1 MDNKI
6 NRTDLLLAL
15 LSFVFPFILYI
26 STSANTLM
34 FDDSAEF
41 ATVISLGSIAHPPGT
56 PAYILT
62 AMIWESLS
70 SLIGAPVILSLTYF
84 SGFCISLASLLLFL
98 SFRKILTLNN
108 SNENEINQT
117 RWVAFFTALAFA
129 VGPTTWAWAN
139 NIEVYAFQCLAMA
152 ITLFGLVNY
161 NKTRETK
168 NLFLAGFGIALAL
181 SNHHV
186 TMVFFLPLVPFF
198 FIPNLFEKAKEENNP
213 KKKNKEVRKSVF
225 TEYLTVL
232 GDKKF
237 WLMAGIAGVFTFAF
251 YGWLYIRAQHEYLFM
266 FSKPDTLDALFFHVR
281 GGAYTKNL
289 TDTSKAIISAR
300 VPFFLKLTMM
310 QIGLLVPFLFLGF
323 YSLIKRK
330 QAALL
335 FVILSYFLMLF
346 FYQINN
352 NQWASTDAYML
363 LPFMI
368 LMIAV
373 LFGVREFFTKWKLV
387 YVIPFLLIISVA
399 LNLSSHNRKTYP
411 VGKELMQLLDKSCPQ
426 NSVILISD
434 WTTVMLYNYYR
445 LVENF
450 RPDLIVLNYDIK
462 FTHYRI
468 LPLQYP
474 EFYKAIASDYDAFID
489 ELRKEH
495 PYQVITTGCDLSTV
509 KLMDLFIKLVGKI
522 ETVAKN
528 ENRAF
533 MTDPRAHVFYMN
545 QKIYNPNR
553 YVSGCFMSTVPGDST
568 SSNYFLDMDFKFLKS
583 PLLFEDAGALDK
595 LVDFQ
600 AMLDQHSAFYKA
612 NSDAKRL
619 ARAESTHARIMKLQR
634 DMKKNMSFA
643 YKIK

>member
-1 MDNKI
+1 MNKAL
-6 NRTDLLLAL
+6 NKTDLLLAI
-15 LSFVFPFILYI
+15 LSFTFPFALYI
-26 STSANTLM
+26 VTSANTLM

-56 PAYILT
+56 PAYILI
-62 AMIWESLS
+62 AMMWESLS
-70 SLIGAPVILSLTYF
+70 SMIGAPVILSLTYF
-84 SGFCISLASLLLFL
+84 SGFCISLASFLLFL
-98 SFRKILTLNN
+98 SFRKILVL
-108 SNENEINQT
+108 SNPNEMEVN
-117 RWVAFFTALAFA
+117 RAGWVAFFTALAFA

-152 ITLFGLVNY
+152 ITLFGLVYY
-161 NKTRETK
+161 NDQHALK
-168 NLFLAGFGIALAL
+168 NLFLAGFGIALGF

-186 TMVFFLPLVPFF
+186 TMVFFLPFVPFF
-198 FIPNLFEKAKEENNP
+198 FIPQLFEIAKKENSP
-213 KKKNKEVRKSVF
+213 KKKTKEARKSF
-225 TEYLTVL
+225 FIEYLNVL
-232 GDKKF
+232 GNKKF
-237 WLMAGIAGVFTFAF
+237 WLMAGIAGVCTLAF
-251 YGWLYIRAQHEYLFM
+251 YGWLFIRAQNEYLFM

-310 QIGLLVPFLFLGF
+310 QIGLLVPFLFLGI

-330 QAALL
+330 QTALL
-335 FVILSYFLMLF
+335 LVILSYFFILF
-346 FYQINN
+346 IYQINN

-363 LPFMI
+363 LPFMV

-373 LFGVREFFTKWKLV
+373 LFGIREFFTKWKLTFI
-387 YVIPFLLIISVA
+387 IPILLIVSVV
-399 LNLSSHNRKTYP
+399 LNFSSHNRKTYP

-426 NSVILISD
+426 NSVVLISD

-474 EFYKAIASDYDAFID
+474 KFYKAIASDYDAFID

-509 KLMDLFIKLVGKI
+509 RLMDLFKKLVGRI
-522 ETVAKN
+522 ETVSKN

-533 MTDPRAHVFYMN
+533 LTDPRAHVFYMN

-553 YVSGCFMSTVPGDST
+553 YVSGCFMSTVPGDSS

-612 NSDAKRL
+612 NSDIQRL
-619 ARAESTHARIMKLQR
+619 ARSESTHTRIMKLQR
-634 DMKKNMSFA
+634 EMKKSMSFA